1 MTTRLIVLAGC
12 AALAAACGPSGDNAA
27 EEFVARGDAQAANGR
42 LEAAAIE
49 YRNAIKQAPEWADAH
64 RKLGDAQIDLGN
76 AHGAFRAYREVCRL
90 QPTDHATCIESARLL
105 LASDFAEEAQ
115 RVAGEVVARA
125 PRDVAAHLVLARAT
139 ARIGRLSEAINI
151 VGAAI
156 AIEPGP
162 EAYGVL
168 AEIREAQ
175 GEPEDAE
182 EALWTAVERWPASPE
197 ARVNLAR
204 FLTERGDDEEAEA
217 QLLEAVRL
225 APDDEL
231 TNRALASLYI
241 AAGLPEQAEPYLKR
255 AAAQPKQKYN
265 SMMALVDFYG
275 GAGRWNEARDVLD
288 HAPRE
293 GVVAKEARVRL
304 AALQYE
310 TGQFETAHRTLEPIL
325 KQKPSAQAWTL
336 HAQFLAREGRFDAAL
351 KSARKAVA
359 LQPDLSAAHLV
370 IAAVERELG
379 NEAAA
384 DEALQLAGRGN

>member
-27 EEFVARGDAQAANGR
+27 ADFVARGDAQAASGR

-49 YRNAIKQAPEWADAH
+49 YRNAIKHAPEWAAAH
-64 RKLGDAQIDLGN
+64 RKLGDAQKDLGN
-76 AHGAFRAYREVCRL
+76 ANGAFRAYREACRL
-90 QPTDHATCIESARLL
+90 EPADHATCVESARLL

-115 RVAGEVVARA
+115 RIAAEVVARA
-125 PRDVAAHLVLARAT
+125 PRDVEAHLVLARAT
-139 ARIGRLSEAINI
+139 ARIGRLSEAINV
-151 VGAAI
+151 VGQAL

-162 EAYGVL
+162 AGYGVV

-182 EALWTAVERWPASPE
+182 EALRTAVEKWPASPE
-197 ARVNLAR
+197 AHVNLAR
-204 FLTERGDDEEAEA
+204 YLSEDGRDDEAEA
-217 QLLEAVRL
+217 HLLEAVRL
-225 APDDEL
+225 APDDERS
-231 TNRALASLYI
+231 NRSLAALYI
-241 AAGLPEQAEPYLKR
+241 ELGLPDEAEPYLKR
-255 AAAQPKQKYN
+255 AAAQPNQKYN
-265 SMMALVDFYG
+265 SMMALVDFYAG
-275 GAGRWNEARDVLD
+275 EGRWTEARDVLD

-310 TGQFETAHRTLEPIL
+310 TGQYETAHRTLEPIL

-379 NEAAA
+379 NQSAA
-384 DEALQLAGRGN
+384 DEALQAAGRGN